1 MNKQYI
7 LMTTNDL
14 KKLLALVENPT
25 LRAYEVI
32 DSEDNTDGEDKW
44 HCDVNFY
51 VNKEDADADN
61 PAEAFSFDSA
71 QTLGELIEARVNT
84 QYLLDHP
91 ASSIDFHNI
100 QYWATRLNELR
111 GKLQNEN

>member
-1 MNKQYI
+1 MDKHYI

-14 KKLLALVENPT
+14 KKLLGLSRNQTLEYYSVIEN
-25 LRAYEVI
+25 
-32 DSEDNTDGEDKW
+32 EDNTDGEDKW
-44 HCDVNFY
+44 HCNVKFY
-51 VNKEDADADN
+51 VNEEDLEADN

-111 GKLQNEN
+111 GRLQNEN